1 MTQERAQYKVKGPL
15 VIVELLAENVKKV
28 KAVRIRPDG
37 SLVQITGLN
46 GNGKTSVLDCIWLA
60 LDQKVVDASMP
71 IRNGAQSARIKLD
84 MGEIVVERRITQ
96 KGSTLEIFA
105 AETGVQIKP
114 PQTFLSALLGSLS
127 FDPTAFERMDAKAQY
142 EALRKLVKL
151 EVDLDLLTA
160 QNEADFSRRTD
171 VNREVKALEARIEAL
186 PIPDPALPTEPIDQS
201 ELLDEMQAATDQ
213 NTLLA
218 QRRLDRSK
226 LADEAERLRRKGLE
240 QREQAA
246 KLRAQADLLDESAEA
261 NIGARDEM
269 LEALAKLPTVPGD
282 VDTSELRRRYDN
294 AGEANQRIAKA
305 QARRVL
311 QGELEAAKERS

>member
-105 AETGVQIKP
+105 AETGVQKFASGIPTSLAAGKP
-114 PQTFLSALLGSLS
+114 GTNFQ
-127 FDPTAFERMDAKAQY
+127 
-142 EALRKLVKL
+142 
-151 EVDLDLLTA
+151 
-160 QNEADFSRRTD
+160 
-171 VNREVKALEARIEAL
+171 
-186 PIPDPALPTEPIDQS
+186 
-201 ELLDEMQAATDQ
+201 
-213 NTLLA
+213 
-218 QRRLDRSK
+218 
-226 LADEAERLRRKGLE
+226 
-240 QREQAA
+240 QREGAVKDKA
-246 KLRAQADLLDESAEA
+246 KGPFADQVDS
-261 NIGARDEM
+261 G
-269 LEALAKLPTVPGD
+269 VGD
-282 VDTSELRRRYDN
+282 
-294 AGEANQRIAKA
+294 GEQEPACPPR
-305 QARRVL
+305 
-311 QGELEAAKERS
+311 